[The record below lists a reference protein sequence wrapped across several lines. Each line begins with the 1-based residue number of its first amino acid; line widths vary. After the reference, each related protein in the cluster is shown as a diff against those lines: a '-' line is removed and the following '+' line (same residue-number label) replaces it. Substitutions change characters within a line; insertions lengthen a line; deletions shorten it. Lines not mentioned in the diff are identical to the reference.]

1 MSRRLPGIIALAWLV
16 SAAAPAAAQSRREM
30 QMMAD
35 IRMLQEQTQQ
45 LQQQLAAAIE
55 QLSVNLKAIV
65 SRQDEQTA
73 QTRKSFAD
81 QKLVIDQFATDLRFV
96 RERIDESNVRITTL
110 SQEVEALRLAIP
122 TFTAPAAAPA
132 GPVDPSA
139 PATAPPP
146 VDPAAPTATQ
156 PPMAPGSPQRM
167 FNTALGDFTAGQW
180 ALCIQGFDMYLR
192 SFARTDAADDAQW
205 YIGECQYNDGKFP
218 AAVDAY
224 NKVIVNFPKGDRVPD
239 AYYKR
244 GVAFTNMKQPDQARE
259 SFEMLIKLF
268 PDHDAA
274 RLAKQQLTRL
284 TQGKPPGNNQ

>member
-1 MSRRLPGIIALAWLV
+1 MSGRLHGGILALAWLV

-45 LQQQLAAAIE
+45 MQQQLAAAIE
-55 QLSVNLKAIV
+55 QLSTNLKAIT

-81 QKLVIDQFATDLRFV
+81 QKLVIDQFATDLRIV

-122 TFTAPAAAPA
+122 QFTTAPAAPA
-132 GPVDPSA
+132 DPSA
-139 PATAPPP
+139 PVVAAPPP
-146 VDPAAPTATQ
+146 VDPAAPAPQ
-156 PPMAPGSPQRM
+156 AMAPGSPQRM
-167 FNTALGDFTAGQW
+167 FNTALADFTSGQW
-180 ALCIQGFDMYLR
+180 SLCIQGFDMYLR

-205 YIGECQYNDGKFP
+205 YIGECHYNDGKF
-218 AAVDAY
+218 AQAVDAY
-224 NKVIVNFPKGDRVPD
+224 TRVISTFPKGDRVPD

-244 GVAFTNMKQPDQARE
+244 GVAYTNMKQPDQARD
-259 SFEMLIKLF
+259 SFEALIKVF

-284 TQGKPPGNNQ
+284 TQGKPPGE